1 MGVGMEEM
9 GEAGQRTGQKNR
21 TSYPVSKNSNIKG
34 TSTLE
39 FYLGFILLISKNQER
54 NWKL

>member
-39 FYLGFILLISKNQER
+39 FYLGFLLLISENQER
-54 NWKL
+54 N